1 MTSLDDLKQ
10 LVADGSVDT
19 VITAFPDLYGRL
31 LGKRCDAGFF
41 LDNVASEG
49 THGCNYLATVDMEME
64 PVAGYDAANWEAGY
78 GDFHLVPDLGT
89 LQVASW
95 LDRTAIV
102 ICDIQDTQTH
112 TLLPIMP
119 RSLLASQVQA
129 AGELGYTAQ
138 AASEL
143 EYYLLQDSYEQAHQQ
158 HYHHLKAAGWYLED
172 YHILQGTRRESFHG
186 EFRRHLTA
194 SGIPVE
200 STKGEWGHG
209 QHEINVAY
217 TDIGAMADR
226 HVVIKQC
233 AKELADLQQ
242 VSVTFMAK
250 FQQDQA
256 GSSCHIHLSLWDE
269 RGNVFDGDESLGRI
283 KCSAVFKSFLAGWIT
298 HAPACMP
305 FYAPTVNS
313 YKRFQHGSW
322 APTTLAWSQDN
333 RTAGFRVVGSGPSL
347 RIECRIPGA
356 DVNPYLAFAA
366 SLASGLD
373 GVRQQMEPPEEFVG
387 NAYEQTKIPTVASTY
402 AEAIADFSS
411 SSFIEQAFGTEVQQH
426 YSHFFDTELGAFQNA
441 VTDWERNRYF
451 ERI

>member
-1 MTSLDDLKQ
+1 MTSLDELKQ

-41 LDNVASEG
+41 LENVASEG

-64 PVAGYDAANWEAGY
+64 PVAGYGAANWEAGY

-95 LDRTAIV
+95 LDRTAMV
-102 ICDIQDTQTH
+102 ICDIHDTQTH
-112 TLLPIMP
+112 ALLPIIP
-119 RSLLASQVQA
+119 RSILAAQVQA
-129 AGELGYTAQ
+129 AGELGYTAK

-143 EYYLLQDSYEQAHQQ
+143 EYYLLQESYEQAQQQ
-158 HYHHLKAAGWYLED
+158 HYHQLQAAGWYLED
-172 YHILQGTRRESFHG
+172 YHVLQGTRRESYHG
-186 EFRRHLTA
+186 ELRRHLTA
-194 SGIPVE
+194 SGVPVE
-200 STKGEWGHG
+200 STKGEWGLG

-217 TDIGAMADR
+217 TDIGGMADR
-226 HVVIKQC
+226 HILIKQC
-233 AKELADLQQ
+233 AKELADLQG

-250 FQQDQA
+250 YRQDQA

-269 RGNVFDGDESLGRI
+269 NGNVFAGEESLGRI
-283 KCSAVFKSFLAGWIT
+283 KCSAVFKSFLAGWIL

-313 YKRFQHGSW
+313 CKRFQHGSW

-366 SLASGLD
+366 ALAAGLD
-373 GVRQQMEPPEEFVG
+373 GVRNQLEPPEEFVG
-387 NAYEQTKIPTVASTY
+387 NAYEQTEIPTVASTY
-402 AEAIADFSS
+402 EKAIADFSS
-411 SSFIEQAFGTEVQQH
+411 SPFIEQAFGTEVQQH
-426 YSHFFDTELGAFQNA
+426 YSHFFDTELSAFQNA